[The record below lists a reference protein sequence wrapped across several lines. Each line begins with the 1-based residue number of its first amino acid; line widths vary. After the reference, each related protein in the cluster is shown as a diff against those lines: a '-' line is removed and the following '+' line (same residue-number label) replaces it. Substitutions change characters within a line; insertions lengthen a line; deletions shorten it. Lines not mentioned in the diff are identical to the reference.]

1 MKGVENNKLGYQS
14 HFCSTVQELRVVG
27 GYTSLESC
35 KFNLLLNENKLMC
48 PSEFFLFP
56 LRLELQHCPVNPALL
71 SNLASTFL

>member
-1 MKGVENNKLGYQS
+1 
-14 HFCSTVQELRVVG
+14 
-27 GYTSLESC
+27 
-35 KFNLLLNENKLMC
+35 MC